1 MAIIQLNTCIKK
13 DLAVDYYSIVKFLEK
28 VCDDIENIKLNHVE
42 INSGYSIYNLYTLY
56 SVTPCIIDEDNTY
69 SISSLLI
76 LIDNESRNVIH
87 CIESTQ
93 SFIDID
99 KYFEM
104 LLKSHFKI
112 NIDND
117 NYLKTFIKNNIKQKK
132 SNIINNIESFT
143 ASTMQQVDKTNTL
156 QQMPYSNKFSF
167 NEFTKSDNCCCFHN
181 MDETTYKPE
190 ITTNKEE
197 KQQHTAC
204 IQCPV

>member
-56 SVTPCIIDEDNTY
+56 SVTPCIIDENNTY

-104 LLKSHFKI
+104 LLKTYFKI

-117 NYLKTFIKNNIKQKK
+117 NYLKTFIKNNIQQKK
-132 SNIINNIESFT
+132 SSIINNIESFT

-156 QQMPYSNKFSF
+156 QQMPYSNKLFF
-167 NEFTKSDNCCCFHN
+167 NEFNKSDSCCYFHN

-190 ITTNKEE
+190 ITTDKKE